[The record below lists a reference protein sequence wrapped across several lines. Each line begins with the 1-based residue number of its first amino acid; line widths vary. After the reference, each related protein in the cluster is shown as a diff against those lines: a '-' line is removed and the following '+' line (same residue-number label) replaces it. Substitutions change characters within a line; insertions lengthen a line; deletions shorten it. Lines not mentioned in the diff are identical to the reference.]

1 VSAARGPVSVA
12 EGPTSAAEAPAS
24 GAPSGAMTR
33 ASNVLRTVRRV
44 SPEAAGGPT
53 TAGDASPGEEHAP
66 APWEGAAAAVGGV
79 SEAGHSTPVTG
90 SPAGSGVTLR
100 ARRQGIAAPELV
112 DAPATVDEVGR
123 RLRPPKA
130 PGRGLDRSGETE
142 PGQPQV
148 VNVNIGRVEV
158 RNPLPPMAVP
168 QPVVAAD
175 PGPRPL
181 SLDEYLDRR
190 NRS

>member
-1 VSAARGPVSVA
+1 MSAAEAPVSVATGPVSVA
-12 EGPTSAAEAPAS
+12 
-24 GAPSGAMTR
+24 PSGGGMR
-33 ASNVLRTVRRV
+33 VGDVLRTVRRV
-44 SPEAAGGPT
+44 SPAPAGGPT
-53 TAGDASPGEEHAP
+53 AAGGASPGEERAP
-66 APWEGAAAAVGGV
+66 VPWEGAAAAVGGV

-112 DAPATVDEVGR
+112 DAPAAVDEVGR
-123 RLRPPKA
+123 RPRPPKA
-130 PGRGLDRSGETE
+130 AGRGLDRSGVTE
-142 PGQPQV
+142 PGEPQV